1 MSRLERRAIGLKFG
15 TSCSEPFFL
24 YRGMTLAVFSL
35 KINLPVVKERLKIS
49 VSMEEICF
57 KRRCRTLLGMLNGP
71 VDLCGSCFFMMATIS
86 SGLIGVKRERAL
98 AAPCNRE
105 SFF

>member
-1 MSRLERRAIGLKFG
+1 MDRRVIGLKFG

-35 KINLPVVKERLKIS
+35 EINLPDVKERLKIS
-49 VSMEEICF
+49 DGIM
-57 KRRCRTLLGMLNGP
+57 RRCRTLLGMLKYGP
-71 VDLCGSCFFMMATIS
+71 VHLCGSSFFMMATIS
-86 SGLIGVKRERAL
+86 LDLIGVKKKEFWTG
-98 AAPCNRE
+98 APCNCE